1 MKHVND
7 LRPFD
12 DDDFTPPPSRHVGP
26 QGDAL
31 ILELQ
36 RLQRAFEDENEPD
49 WRESRDGAR
58 QGRRSAAGRAKGA
71 QKAAK
76 KKKGKMGSAFNGW
89 LKQFG
94 FRSTPAPQPQQ
105 LWRSKTSRQN

>member
-36 RLQRAFEDENEPD
+36 RLQRAFEDDNEFD
-49 WRESRDGAR
+49 RTGAR
-58 QGRRSAAGRAKGA
+58 QGRRSPAGRKAS

-76 KKKGKMGSAFNGW
+76 KSKKSKVSRAFDGW
-89 LKQFG
+89 LQQFG
-94 FRSTPAPQPQQ
+94 FRSSPAPQPQ
-105 LWRSKTSRQN
+105 